1 MNCNEIQEHL
11 FPFAD
16 GELEP
21 GLEAQVREA
30 LASGQCP
37 EAQAELDE
45 LRTLSALAREGFE
58 APVEDV
64 DFSGF
69 YEAVAARLDAGRER
83 APESQQEIQG
93 VGVQREADGD
103 DVLTR
108 IAAWF
113 GELFRFERP
122 LTAFATAGAAIA
134 VVLGLWAVGSEPGP
148 SVQPTAPSVAKVEGP
163 ASPAAPARA
172 RRRGREGESFAGRNA
187 ARVESWETVAGRVII
202 ENNDDDPD
210 KPVVVWHVDDTEALE
225 QGL

>member
-11 FPFAD
+11 FAFAD

-21 GLEAQVREA
+21 GLAAQVREA
-30 LASGQCP
+30 LGSGQCP

-45 LRTLSALAREGFE
+45 LQTLSALAREGFE
-58 APVEDV
+58 ATVEDV

-69 YEAVAARLDAGRER
+69 YDAVAARLEAGREL
-83 APESQQEIQG
+83 APATPDIQG

-108 IAAWF
+108 VAAWF

-122 LTAFATAGAAIA
+122 LTAFATAGAAMA

-148 SVQPTAPSVAKVEGP
+148 SVRPAAPSVAKVESP
-163 ASPAAPARA
+163 ASPAASTRA

-202 ENNDDDPD
+202 ENNEDDPD
-210 KPVVVWHVDDTEALE
+210 KPVVVWHVDDDAPVLE
-225 QGL
+225 RGL

>member
-11 FPFAD
+11 FAFAD

-30 LASGQCP
+30 LESGRCP

-69 YEAVAARLDAGRER
+69 YEAVAARLG
-83 APESQQEIQG
+83 APHGQAAEIQG
-93 VGVQREADGD
+93 VGVQRQADE

-148 SVQPTAPSVAKVEGP
+148 SVRPTAPSVAKVEGP
-163 ASPAAPARA
+163 AGPATQRRA

-202 ENNDDDPD
+202 ENNEDNPD
-210 KPVVVWHVDDTEALE
+210 KPVVVWHVDDDAQVLE